1 MERMERRE
9 GATRAY
15 RGRVLVVDDD
25 PSTRRGATIRLS
37 ASGYDVVTA
46 RSAGEGFYKARRE
59 RPDTIL
65 LDLGLPDADGLD
77 LLAEIRKTPAC
88 RSCPVIVTTSRDPRE
103 AKLSCLSGGAQS
115 FLQKPVENGRLLQE
129 IARWMGHGD
138 VGPHSS
144 RTGGRGARRGA
155 GASGTSPC

>member
-1 MERMERRE
+1 MERTTQE
-9 GATRAY
+9 GPTRPY

-25 PSTRRGATIRLS
+25 LDTRRGTEIRLG

-46 RSAGEGFYKARRE
+46 GSAGEGFYKARRE
-59 RPDTIL
+59 RPDTIV

-77 LLAEIRKTPAC
+77 LLAAIRTTPAC

-115 FLQKPVENGRLLQE
+115 YLQKPVENGRLLQE

-144 RTGGRGARRGA
+144 RIGSRDDPRCVRAA
-155 GASGTSPC
+155 GASRC

>member
-1 MERMERRE
+1 MERTTQD
-9 GATRAY
+9 GPTRAY
-15 RGRVLVVDDD
+15 RGRLLVVDDD
-25 PSTRRGATIRLS
+25 PNTRRGAEIRLS

-46 RSAGEGFYKARRE
+46 GSAGEGFYKARRE

-65 LDLGLPDADGLD
+65 LDLGLPDADGID

-103 AKLSCLSGGAQS
+103 AKLACLSGGAQS
-115 FLQKPVENGRLLQE
+115 YLQKPVENGRLLQE
-129 IARWMGHGD
+129 IARWMGHRD

-144 RTGGRGARRGA
+144 RIDGRGDRRGV
-155 GASGTSPC
+155 GASGASRC